1 MIERYTRPAMGKI
14 WEDENKFR
22 VWLEIETLACE
33 SQAELGVIPKEAVK
47 LIREK
52 GNFNVARILEIEQEV
67 KHDVIAFLTNVGEYV
82 GPESRFIHLGMTSS
96 DVLDTALAVQMKQS
110 AELLLKG
117 MEELRDI
124 LARRAKE
131 FKHTIMIGRTHGIHA
146 EPVTFGLKLALWYA
160 EIMRDIE
167 RLKTALKTI
176 SVGKISGAVGTYQ
189 HLDPA
194 VERYVC
200 KKLGLQ
206 PAPISTQVLQRDRHA
221 EFMNTLAIC
230 GCSLEKFATEIRH
243 LQKTEVLEAEE
254 FFSKGQ
260 KGSSAMP
267 HKRNPIVC
275 ERIAGLARVLRSN
288 ALAAMENVALW
299 HERDISHSSV
309 ERIIIPDSCIILDFI
324 LADMTQ
330 IIDNL
335 LVYPDHM
342 ARNLNVTRGLIFS
355 QDVLLALT
363 KKGMKREDAYKI
375 VQEQAMKVWKEEKDF
390 KTLLSGS
397 EELMKILSK
406 KELDE
411 LFDPKRSLRHVDYIF
426 EQVGI
431 H

>member
-1 MIERYTRPAMGKI
+1 MGKI

-22 VWLEIETLACE
+22 VWLEIEMLACE
-33 SQAELGVIPKEAVK
+33 AQAKLGVIPKKAVK

-82 GPESRFIHLGMTSS
+82 GSESRFIHLGMTSS

-117 MEELRDI
+117 MEGLKKV

-131 FKHTIMIGRTHGIHA
+131 FKHTIMVGRTHGIHA

-160 EIMRDIE
+160 EIERDIE
-167 RLKTALKTI
+167 RLKAALKTI

-200 KKLGLQ
+200 KKLDLQ

-254 FFSKGQ
+254 YFSKGQ

-309 ERIIIPDSCIILDFI
+309 ERVIVPDSCILLDFI
-324 LADMTQ
+324 LADMTK

-342 ARNLNVTRGLIFS
+342 ARNLNTTRGLIFS
-355 QDVLLALT
+355 QEVLLALT
-363 KKGMKREDAYKI
+363 KKGMKREDAYKM
-375 VQEQAMKVWKEEKDF
+375 VQEQAMKVWKEEKEF
-390 KTLLSGS
+390 KTLLLGN
-397 EELMKILSK
+397 EEVMKILSK

-411 LFDPKRSLRHVDYIF
+411 LFDPKRSLKHVDYIF

>member
-1 MIERYTRPAMGKI
+1 MIARYTRPGMGNI
-14 WEDENKFR
+14 WEEENKFR
-22 VWLEIETLACE
+22 IWLEIELLACE
-33 SQAELGVIPKEAVK
+33 AQAELGMIPKDAPAS
-47 LIREK
+47 IRAK
-52 GNFNVARILEIEQEV
+52 AKFNVGRILEIENEV
-67 KHDVIAFLTNVGEYV
+67 KHDVIAFLTNVGESV

-110 AELLLKG
+110 AELLVAG
-117 MEELRDI
+117 MERLGEV

-131 FKHTIMIGRTHGIHA
+131 FKQTVMIGRTHGIHA

-160 EIMRDIE
+160 ECRRNVE
-167 RLKTALKTI
+167 RLRGALRTI

-200 KKLGLQ
+200 GKLGLA

-221 EFMNTLAIC
+221 EFMNVLAVC
-230 GCSLEKFATEIRH
+230 GCSLEKIATEIRH

-254 FFSKGQ
+254 YFSAGQ

-275 ERIAGLARVLRSN
+275 ERIAGLARLLRSN
-288 ALAAMENVALW
+288 AAAAMENVSLW

-309 ERIIIPDSCIILDFI
+309 ERVIVPDSCIVLDFI
-324 LADMTQ
+324 LADMTK
-330 IIDNL
+330 IIDRL

-342 ARNLNVTRGLIFS
+342 MRNLNATRGLIFS
-355 QDVLLALT
+355 QEVLLALT
-363 KKGMKREDAYKI
+363 KKGMKREDAYRL
-375 VQEQAMKVWKEEKDF
+375 VQEQAMKVWKEEKEF
-390 KTLLSGS
+390 KSLLLGS
-397 EELMKILSK
+397 EEIMRTLSK
-406 KELDE
+406 KEVDD
-411 LFDPKRSLRHVDYIF
+411 LFDPGRSLKHVDYIF

-431 H
+431 R